1 MMRLG
6 DRLSRG
12 ASRVFAPK
20 FKWRNGGDLAKV
32 AVYLGIASVLVFPA
46 LFFSQSKPTSSPA
59 HSSRASHS
67 APPTTRLTDA
77 QLSRMSSDQIAK
89 WVFAHHGCYSCH
101 TLGSKGKFGL
111 TERGKQVGKGFE
123 GCIPLLTSMIGIAQ
137 LSPLDRSPEEKQKV
151 ATFRE
156 FGCTTCHKLTP
167 GRIGL
172 TTYGSKL
179 KSLHITCPDVERLLT
194 QRR

>member
-1 MMRLG
+1 MHFG
-6 DRLSRG
+6 HRLSRG
-12 ASRVFAPK
+12 ASRIFARK
-20 FKWRNGGDLAKV
+20 FRCRNGGDLAKV
-32 AVYLGIASVLVFPA
+32 AVYLGVTSVLVFSA
-46 LFFSQSKPTSSPA
+46 LLFSQSKPSSPSA
-59 HSSRASHS
+59 HSSKTPHS
-67 APPTTRLTDA
+67 TPSTTLLTDA
-77 QLSRMSSDQIAK
+77 QMSRMSSDQLAK

-101 TLGSKGKFGL
+101 TLGSDGKFGL

-137 LSPLDRSPEEKQKV
+137 LSPLDRTPEERHKV
-151 ATFRE
+151 ARFRE
-156 FGCTTCHKLTP
+156 FGCTTCHMLTP